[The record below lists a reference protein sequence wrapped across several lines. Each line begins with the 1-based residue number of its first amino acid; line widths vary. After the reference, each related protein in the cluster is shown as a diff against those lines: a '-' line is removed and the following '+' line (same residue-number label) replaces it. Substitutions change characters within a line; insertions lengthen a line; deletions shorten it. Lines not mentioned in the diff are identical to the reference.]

1 MKVLITGGAGFIG
14 QRTGELLLKQG
25 HQLTILDNLSP
36 PAHDGPPALP
46 AGMDLVEGDVRKRED
61 WVKALKENEVV
72 LHLADH
78 HDYLPSFS
86 KLFHVNAVGTAIL
99 FELLLE
105 GKTSVRRVVLGS
117 SMALYGEGKYR
128 CGKDRD
134 VYPQPRSLDALE
146 RGIWDPPCPICG
158 GAITPMGTDE
168 SVARP
173 ASAYGLS
180 KLAQEEMVRL
190 LGERHGIEWIV
201 LRYGAGQGRAQPFQ
215 NAYYGALRI
224 FALRLAHD
232 QTPQLLEDGHQLRDF
247 IDVDD
252 VARANL
258 AALAGLPPGAYN
270 VASGRAHTL
279 MDLAR
284 ILLRV
289 AERDVAP
296 ETPGRYR
303 VGDARHSVPDV
314 SRMKAAG
321 WEAQTGLEAMAREY
335 WQWLTAQPN
344 LDTYFEG
351 ADHLMERTGTVRV
364 ALCPKTEPAAFP
376 SATRP
381 SDGVMAS
388 GFMGPS
394 SSLGWRSL
402 PSISTATR

>member
-117 SMALYGEGKYR
+117 SMAVYGEGKYR
-128 CGKDRD
+128 CGKDGD
-134 VYPQPRSLDALE
+134 VYPQPRRVDALE

-158 GAITPMGTDE
+158 GAITPMVTDE

-173 ASAYGLS
+173 TSAYGLS
-180 KLAQEEMVRL
+180 KLAQEELVRL
-190 LGERHGIEWIV
+190 LGERHGVEWII
-201 LRYGAGQGRAQPFQ
+201 LRYGAVQGRAQPFQ

-224 FALRLAHD
+224 FALRLAHN
-232 QTPQLLEDGHQLRDF
+232 QAPQLLEDGNQLRDF
-247 IDVDD
+247 VDVDD
-252 VARANL
+252 VARANA
-258 AALAGLPPGAYN
+258 AALADLPPGAYN
-270 VASGRAHTL
+270 VASGRAHTV

-289 AERDVAP
+289 AERDIAP

-364 ALCPKTEPAAFP
+364 A
-376 SATRP
+376 R
-381 SDGVMAS
+381 
-388 GFMGPS
+388 
-394 SSLGWRSL
+394 
-402 PSISTATR
+402 

>member
-1 MKVLITGGAGFIG
+1 MRVLITGGAGFIG

-25 HQLTILDNLSP
+25 HQVTILDNLSP

-46 AGMDLVEGDVRKRED
+46 AGMELVEGDIRKRED
-61 WVKALKENEVV
+61 WVKAIREHEVV

-117 SMALYGEGKYR
+117 SMAVYGEGKYR
-128 CGKDRD
+128 CGKDGD
-134 VYPQPRSLDALE
+134 VYPQPRRVDALE
-146 RGIWDPPCPICG
+146 RGIWDPPCPVCG
-158 GAITPMGTDE
+158 GVITPMVTDE

-173 ASAYGLS
+173 TSAYGLS
-180 KLAQEEMVRL
+180 KLAQEDLVRL
-190 LGERHGIEWIV
+190 LGDRHGIEWVI
-201 LRYGAGQGRAQPFQ
+201 LRYGAVQGRAQPFQ

-224 FALRLAHD
+224 FALRLAHG
-232 QTPQLLEDGHQLRDF
+232 QPPQLLEDGNQLRDF
-247 IDVDD
+247 IDVGD

-258 AALAGLPPGAYN
+258 MALAGLPTGSYN

-289 AERDVAP
+289 AEREMAP

-303 VGDARHSVPDV
+303 VGDARHQVPEV

-321 WEAQTGLEAMAREY
+321 WEAQAGLEAMARDY
-335 WQWLTAQPN
+335 WQWLMSQPN
-344 LDTYFEG
+344 LDTHYEG

-364 ALCPKTEPAAFP
+364 A
-376 SATRP
+376 R
-381 SDGVMAS
+381 
-388 GFMGPS
+388 
-394 SSLGWRSL
+394 
-402 PSISTATR
+402 